1 MYYCLTLSILLST
14 LIVLILSS
22 RPTPKSAT
30 IGQTTSA
37 ILLKLPSIS
46 HTTHHTVHNITPNI
60 KYNTHTHP
68 SHSTSIHRTLS
79 ASIKEVD
86 EWGNSEK
93 RKRASEDDDWN
104 SAMTYL
110 YRPYI
115 PSKTAAAAVT
125 QQCIVSPLVL
135 FSIADHHMRRKDH
148 NFRGI
153 GALLGTRNEDGTVT
167 RIENSFAVPH
177 TESLSDE
184 EEVLV
189 DDPFFRQMMQLHLKA
204 NPKEMFIGWYA
215 TSSTLNLSSALLQN
229 HFSTMTYP
237 HSAVHLTLACD
248 LEAVGDDYLSAYV
261 HAPVGRQ
268 ADSNCLF
275 VPVGVRVV
283 AADEER
289 AVLDTKRYE
298 SGGGRH
304 HRLPNDLTA
313 LSSAIQEVI
322 GMIERVQ
329 RYIATIEDAHDTPTV
344 RAIGRF
350 LMDTVA
356 GMPRLDERQLENMFN
371 AHLQD
376 VLMMVYLASAV
387 RSQVDVAQRLGM
399 AVAT

>member
-1 MYYCLTLSILLST
+1 
-14 LIVLILSS
+14 
-22 RPTPKSAT
+22 
-30 IGQTTSA
+30 
-37 ILLKLPSIS
+37 
-46 HTTHHTVHNITPNI
+46 
-60 KYNTHTHP
+60 
-68 SHSTSIHRTLS
+68 
-79 ASIKEVD
+79 
-86 EWGNSEK
+86 
-93 RKRASEDDDWN
+93 
-104 SAMTYL
+104 MTYL

-115 PSKTAAAAVT
+115 PAKTAGAAVT
-125 QQCIVSPLVL
+125 QQCVVSPLVL

-215 TSSTLNLSSALLQN
+215 TSATLNLSSALLQN

-237 HSAVHLTLACD
+237 HPAVHLTLACD
-248 LEAVGDDYLSAYV
+248 LDGRDDYLSTYV
-261 HAPVGRQ
+261 HAPVGRP

-298 SGGGRH
+298 SGRQP
-304 HRLPNDLTA
+304 LPNDLTA

-329 RYIATIEDAHDTPTV
+329 RYIATVEDTRDTPTV

-399 AVAT
+399 AVATS